1 MLKEIGKKALLAAE
15 ELKTIDTDTKNK
27 VLNDMASELINDADE
42 IIEANKIDLAVEH
55 FESIKRSGVSVDV
68 SVYNALIDAHCKRF
82 NMVEAVSIV
91 KYMEEVGTSTNFKT
105 FEILLEG
112 AYASKSVEVA
122 QTFVLEKIKEDA
134 NSVSSKTI
142 GFAILTFASV
152 ASVGSFVELNNLL
165 IENLNGPYRPRDHFW
180 EDRSRNDGP
189 KK

>member
-1 MLKEIGKKALLAAE
+1 MHRVFDVKPNPRSQSILLNACV
-15 ELKTIDTDTKNK
+15 K
-27 VLNDMASELINDADE
+27 
-42 IIEANKIDLAVEH
+42 ANKIDLAVEH

-142 GFAILTFASV
+142 VLQ
-152 ASVGSFVELNNLL
+152 
-165 IENLNGPYRPRDHFW
+165 Y
-180 EDRSRNDGP
+180 
-189 KK
+189 